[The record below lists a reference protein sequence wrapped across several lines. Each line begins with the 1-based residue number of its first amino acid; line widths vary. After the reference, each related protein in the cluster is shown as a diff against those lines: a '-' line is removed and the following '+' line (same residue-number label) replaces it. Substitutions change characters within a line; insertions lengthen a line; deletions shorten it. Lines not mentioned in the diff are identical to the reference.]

1 MKMSPARKIMA
12 IVLVGVISQ
21 ISLADNAFAT
31 KAIAGVLVNLNH
43 FPSDD
48 QKAALQAASSDES
61 AGRGFQMIATAVA
74 YIRHTATAEDKDIMT
89 RIIASDRTTAQAK
102 ALAEI
107 VLGITHVPS
116 DEAKATLQ
124 AML

>member
-12 IVLVGVISQ
+12 IVLIAVFSQ
-21 ISLADNAFAT
+21 VSLADNASAT
-31 KAIAGVLVNLNH
+31 KTIAGVLVNLNH
-43 FPSDD
+43 FPSDG
-48 QKAALQAASSDES
+48 QEAALQAVSSDES
-61 AGRGFQMIATAVA
+61 AGRGFQMIAAAVA
-74 YIRHTATAEDKDIMT
+74 NLRHAATAADKEIMT

-116 DEAKATLQ
+116 DEAKAALQ